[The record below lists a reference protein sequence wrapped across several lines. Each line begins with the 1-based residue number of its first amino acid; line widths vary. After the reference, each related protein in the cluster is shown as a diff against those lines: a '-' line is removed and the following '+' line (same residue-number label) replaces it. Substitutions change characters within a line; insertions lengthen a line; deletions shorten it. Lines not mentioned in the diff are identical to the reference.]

1 MAEMTSGSQH
11 TPKRRRE
18 KTAAERLM
26 KTLSQPVA
34 GWTAAASG
42 FAVARGF
49 AAIALSWGVATAL
62 DRLLRP
68 RDGATVSTLLLG
80 LAALAVARSAF
91 LWLSQRA
98 AGRASVEAR
107 RALFQSL
114 IAKIGALGPQ
124 AVGGRSTG
132 ELVTRLTDGVAALD
146 PYWRRYA
153 PASALAAAQPLAAL
167 AVVAPLDW
175 ISAAILVASLPL
187 LMGAMIL
194 AGLKAKAASER
205 QWRMLARLGG
215 QLLDAIQG
223 LDDIALFNAAG
234 REAARVRE
242 VADGYRRETMR
253 VLRIAFLSSL
263 ALEFVA
269 TGAIAGLAI
278 AIGYRLL
285 AGQMDFRT
293 GLFVLMAAPEVYA
306 PIRALGSERHAR
318 MDSLAAAEGL
328 AEILALPEPP
338 SGHLTLEAG
347 PRTIR
352 FEHVSFVYP
361 DGGSALNDVS
371 FKIRAGERVALVGP
385 SGAGKSTLLALL
397 LGFLAPTAGRIVI
410 DGVDMSELDIEDW
423 RARLAYMPQRAHMFD
438 ADIDDNVALGRPA
451 SGPDP
456 VGAALTAAGLADVI
470 ARLPQGRG
478 ERLAENGKGL
488 SGGEI
493 QRLAMARA
501 FYGGGALVLVDEPT
515 AHLDAETERALI
527 DSIGAFAE
535 GRTLVMAAHRSAS
548 LAIVDRVLTLEGG
561 RLVADETAAA
571 EVL

>member
-1 MAEMTSGSQH
+1 
-11 TPKRRRE
+11 
-18 KTAAERLM
+18 M

-68 RDGATVSTLLLG
+68 RDGATVSTLLVG

-175 ISAAILVASLPL
+175 TSAAILVASLPL
-187 LMGAMIL
+187 LMAAMIV

-205 QWRMLARLGG
+205 QWRMLAKLGG

-242 VADGYRRETMR
+242 VADGFRRETMR

-285 AGQMDFRT
+285 AGQMDFRI

-328 AEILALPEPP
+328 AEILALPEPT
-338 SGHLTLEAG
+338 SGDARLGQG
-347 PRTIR
+347 PRSIR
-352 FEHVSFVYP
+352 FERVSFVYP
-361 DGGSALNDVS
+361 DGGCALNEVS

-397 LGFLAPTAGRIVI
+397 LGFLAPTSGRIVI
-410 DGVDMSELDIEDW
+410 DGADMAELDIEDW
-423 RARLAYMPQRAHMFD
+423 RARIAYLPQRAHIFD

-470 ARLPQGRG
+470 DRLPHGRG

-515 AHLDAETERALI
+515 AHLDGETERALI
-527 DSIGAFAE
+527 ASIGAFAE
-535 GRTLVMAAHRSAS
+535 GRTLVMAAHRPAS
-548 LAIVDRVLTLEGG
+548 LAIVDRVLTLEHG

-571 EVL
+571 EVM